1 MFFVSIVKTFS
12 LGFAD
17 LSDFIVVTEGAADGD
32 SLGLV
37 DGGDDGFMEASF
49 EGVAEGAVLGTVEV
63 TMPHHLCALKE
74 KKTDFKAN

>member
-17 LSDFIVVTEGAADGD
+17 LSDFIVFTEGVTDGD

-37 DGGDDGFMEASF
+37 DGGDDGFMEASV
-49 EGVAEGAVLGTVEV
+49 EGGVAEGAVLGTVGA
-63 TMPHHLCALKE
+63 TMSHLCAAKE
-74 KKTDFKAN
+74 KKSDFKAN